1 MLGTLKENLNTIQK
15 RIASELK
22 LQDSLQKPTILA
34 VSKRQSVEKIKALAD
49 MGIED
54 FGENYLQEALDKKQE
69 LKDLPIRWHF
79 IGQLQRK
86 KIKDIV
92 GEFYLIQTVARKV
105 ELEKIAQVA
114 AEKACTQNVLIQ
126 VNIAS
131 EDSKQGV
138 LTSDLAELVE
148 AAIKTPRVNLQG
160 LMFFPPLTD
169 NESEALVWFEKC
181 AQVFKNCQKHNPENF
196 QTLSM
201 GTSQDFPLALRKGAT
216 LLRLG
221 EVLLG
226 PRD

>member
-1 MLGTLKENLNTIQK
+1 MLGPLKENLNNIHQ
-15 RIASELK
+15 RIAVELEAN
-22 LQDSLQKPTILA
+22 DNLQKPTILA

-69 LKDLPIRWHF
+69 LKDLGLRWHF

-86 KIKDIV
+86 KIKDMV
-92 GEFYLIQTVARKV
+92 GEFYLIQTLSRKA
-105 ELEKIAQVA
+105 ELEKMVQVA
-114 AEKACTQNVLIQ
+114 DDKKCTQNVLIQ
-126 VNIAS
+126 VNIAN
-131 EDSKQGV
+131 EESKQGV
-138 LTSDLAELVE
+138 SAADLAELVKATIE
-148 AAIKTPRVNLQG
+148 APRVNLQG
-160 LMFFPPLTD
+160 LMFFPPLAD
-169 NESEALVWFEKC
+169 NEAQALEWFEKC
-181 AQVFKNCQKHNPENF
+181 TQVFINCQKQDPENF
-196 QTLSM
+196 KILSM